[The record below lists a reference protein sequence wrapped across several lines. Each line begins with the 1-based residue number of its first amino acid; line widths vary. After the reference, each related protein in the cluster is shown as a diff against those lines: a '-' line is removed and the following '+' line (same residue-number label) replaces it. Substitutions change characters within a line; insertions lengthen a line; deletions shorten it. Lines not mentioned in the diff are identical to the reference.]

1 MCFFILQLV
10 ALPDDHEVNFS
21 TPIPRVCYDIP
32 GTDPAIC
39 PATQYGLPRNVNI
52 LTYPVL
58 NTTWDMDANIAWF
71 PPPLPGPQYPLPVLY
86 YVDISNQIFFKT
98 NATVKRDKCSRA
110 KIIITVTI
118 LSEHSDHW
126 LEYIINLSSVG
137 KYIRDPLGSLSS
149 LFLHS
154 RSLD

>member
-52 LTYPVL
+52 LTYPVF

-110 KIIITVTI
+110 KIILSLLPFFQSIVITGLNTSLTYQVSVSIFVIPWGPYLPCFFI
-118 LSEHSDHW
+118 LV
-126 LEYIINLSSVG
+126 L
-137 KYIRDPLGSLSS
+137 
-149 LFLHS
+149 
-154 RSLD
+154 